1 MKNLLYS
8 IFQGK
13 GGVLILPLILTLISI
28 QTVYGMAGRRD
39 ISSTHILSEK
49 DSGREII
56 VQAGDLLEI
65 RLEGTGGTGYSWH
78 LNTLDDQYLI
88 LSDAE
93 TSEASEGKT
102 GGPVMNIWRLKTLST
117 GTTEIRIDYYREWEG
132 IQSAIKHFSLT
143 LSIQN

>member
-1 MKNLLYS
+1 MKNLIYI

-13 GGVLILPLILTLISI
+13 GGVLILALIITFISI
-28 QTVYGMAGRRD
+28 HTGYGMAEKRD

-56 VQAGDLLEI
+56 VLAGDLLEI

-78 LNTLDDQYLI
+78 LNTLDNQYLI
-88 LSDAE
+88 LSEAE
-93 TSEASEGKT
+93 TSEISDGKP

-132 IQSAIKHFSLT
+132 MQSAIKHFSLT